1 MAGRAKR
8 AEILIRA
15 LEPDDAEGLARL
27 QSMPG
32 YRFGTLRPPYPTIA
46 SVREFL
52 ERRPPD
58 DLHLA
63 AFVDGR
69 LVGSA
74 GLHRSAGRRRHA
86 AVLGIGVAD
95 DIRRRG
101 IGDALMVALIEA
113 ADGWLDIRRIE
124 LTVFHD
130 NEEAIRLYER
140 HGFQREGV
148 LRAYAFREGSY
159 VDVVT
164 MARLRGV

>member
-1 MAGRAKR
+1 MKGPAKR
-8 AEILIRA
+8 AKILIRS

-27 QSMPG
+27 QSLPG
-32 YRFGTLRPPYPTIA
+32 YRYGTLRPPYPTVA

-52 ERRPPD
+52 EKRAPD
-58 DLHLA
+58 DLHLG
-63 AFVDGR
+63 AFIDGR

-74 GLHRSAGRRRHA
+74 GLHRSAGRRSHA

-95 DIRRRG
+95 DVRRRG
-101 IGDALMVALIEA
+101 IGDTLMVALIDA

-130 NEEAIRLYER
+130 NAEAIHLYEK
-140 HGFQREGV
+140 HGFKHEGL
-148 LRAYAFREGSY
+148 LRAYAFREGEY
-159 VDVVT
+159 VDVVA